1 MILLIHST
9 DSSAEGVLCKA
20 VLGKILKSK
29 CIDLDQDTFCHNKGV
44 ELTQARNLEITTGYL
59 EANNYR

>member
-9 DSSAEGVLCKA
+9 DSSAGVLCKA

-29 CIDLDQDTFCHNKGV
+29 CVDLDQDTFCHNKRV

-59 EANNYR
+59 DPNNYR